1 MVEIIKQ
8 ALHLLD
14 CEANSL
20 ITSEVEMTNDEV
32 VERMLLS
39 KLQKIFN
46 SSNIKRGSFSNDHI
60 LAIDLLKYETSDLNF
75 IDLSISFAK
84 VLFDTKM
91 KHGDYR
97 NADFIFTEVLLDGE
111 RYYLGI
117 ENSYQDSYVHHAS
130 IEAGDT
136 MNQIV
141 HQSSLS
147 ANLLK
152 QDRVMM
158 INAYSKELS
167 IIENP
172 VEIDAQSCNFLCQ
185 CVFQISFPP
194 SYDESVQTI
203 QKISD
208 NLIEKYNLD
217 ETELK
222 PKVKQVIKDCV
233 ESNDAEIVVDHVAN
247 TLFPTNTT
255 IKEDFVYQMNEKGID
270 KPIQAI
276 NAKITSKES
285 VQKFRTDSGIE
296 ISIPVD
302 TLYDKEKVEII
313 HQADGMISIKL
324 KQITKLKTKA

>member
-1 MVEIIKQ
+1 
-8 ALHLLD
+8 
-14 CEANSL
+14 
-20 ITSEVEMTNDEV
+20 
-32 VERMLLS
+32 
-39 KLQKIFN
+39 
-46 SSNIKRGSFSNDHI
+46 
-60 LAIDLLKYETSDLNF
+60 
-75 IDLSISFAK
+75 
-84 VLFDTKM
+84 
-91 KHGDYR
+91 
-97 NADFIFTEVLLDGE
+97 
-111 RYYLGI
+111 
-117 ENSYQDSYVHHAS
+117 
-130 IEAGDT
+130 
-136 MNQIV
+136 
-141 HQSSLS
+141 
-147 ANLLK
+147 
-152 QDRVMM
+152 VMM